1 MEISNYK
8 EYLFE
13 TAKKIFAIDSPSGY
27 YFNVTEEVRRI
38 AEELGYSFER
48 IEKGCGIITVDGQQQ
63 NRSSFCPCRY
73 FGLNGT
79 FHYFQ
84 RRPEIYLRWRPN
96 FANPGR

>member
-48 IEKGCGIITVDGQQQ
+48 IEKG
-63 NRSSFCPCRY
+63 
-73 FGLNGT
+73 
-79 FHYFQ
+79 
-84 RRPEIYLRWRPN
+84 
-96 FANPGR
+96 